1 MFANFRPPQN
11 NAIGVYKQH
20 FCAFSAAFAE
30 NPQRVNYGGRV
41 LLPMDCLSEMA
52 QLNLV
57 YPLQFQINTFN
68 GRKAWVGVLEFE
80 AEGGQIIMPDWLFQQ
95 LGLNPGDAVRV
106 QTVVL
111 PQGGLVKLRPQ
122 SRRFIELH
130 NPKQLLEKHFTQYPV
145 LYKGSTI
152 VLRYLEQDF
161 LLDIMDVQDVS
172 GKSVDAIS
180 TVNAR
185 ATYTELKV
193 DFDRPLDMP
202 PSPVQAAPPAAFPTG
217 AANVIGGQA
226 GVQFTPLQ
234 FKAPS
239 LIDEPKAEASPP
251 PPEAPPAFVP
261 FKSAGRTLSGRAPP
275 PNPGAKTT
283 PATPPPQTSAPP
295 PSAAQ
300 ANTPATTPAPSAD
313 SFKAFSGTG
322 RSLR

>member
-1 MFANFRPPQN
+1 MFGNFRQAPQN

-20 FCAFSAAFAE
+20 FCAFSAAFGE
-30 NPQRVNYGGRV
+30 NPQRVNAGGRV
-41 LLPMDCLSEMA
+41 LLPMDCLQEMA

-57 YPLQFQINTFN
+57 YPLQFQINSFN
-68 GRKAWVGVLEFE
+68 GKKAFAGVLEFE

-95 LGLNPGDAVRV
+95 LQLKPGDAVRV

-152 VLRYLEQDF
+152 VLRYLDQDF
-161 LLDIMDVQDVS
+161 LLDIMDVQDMS
-172 GKSVDAIS
+172 GKSVEAIS
-180 TVNAR
+180 TVNAK
-185 ATYTELKV
+185 ATFTELKV

-202 PSPVQAAPPAAFPTG
+202 ESPVQAAPPAAFPG

-239 LIDEPKAEASPP
+239 LIDEKKSESSSQPPP
-251 PPEAPPAFVP
+251 PPEAPSFVP

-275 PNPGAKTT
+275 PNPAAKSTS
-283 PATPPPQTSAPP
+283 PPPPGPPPTAAAPP
-295 PSAAQ
+295 PSSTAA
-300 ANTPATTPAPSAD
+300 ASGTSSD
-313 SFKAFSGTG
+313 SFKA
-322 RSLR
+322 